1 MKVTKSTIHVYISHQ
16 RGEGD
21 RLKTGVKIGFVLV
34 CVAGLL
40 FSWNVTKAEAIS
52 FPDTY
57 LHPLDWNSGQRGLDI
72 IGADTPFEIYGHD
85 WLTSGDNTLRIW
97 TSWDLGLDG
106 KALFDVQVGDVFVY
120 AATETIAVALRDHNP
135 LLGEGNF
142 QAGDVFEP
150 TVLLKSDHYFGD
162 GPGPGTGVL
171 ADLSY
176 SKYGDNE
183 IVLAS
188 QGDLQPEA
196 ADAIGYYYD
205 PAEGKYAITITFPAA
220 YNFNMHPGIRF
231 AWTCANDIHQVPEP
245 ASMLL
250 LGTGLVGLVGFRR
263 KFKA

>member
-21 RLKTGVKIGFVLV
+21 RLKTGVKIGFVLA

-57 LHPLDWNSGQRGLDI
+57 LHPLDMNPGQQGLDR
-72 IGADTPFEIYGHD
+72 IGADPPFEIYGHD
-85 WLTSGDNTLRIW
+85 WLTSATLRIW
-97 TSWDLGLDG
+97 TSWNLGLDG
-106 KALFDVQVGDVFVY
+106 KALFGTQVGDVFIY

-142 QAGDVFEP
+142 QAGDIFEP
-150 TVLLKSDHYFGD
+150 TALLKSDHYFG
-162 GPGPGTGVL
+162 PAGVL
-171 ADLSY
+171 AKLDN

-188 QGDLQPEA
+188 QGDLKPEA

-205 PAEGKYAITITFPAA
+205 PAEGKYAITITFP
-220 YNFNMHPGIRF
+220 YNFDMYPGIRF
-231 AWTCANDIHQVPEP
+231 AWTCANDIHHVPEP

>member
-21 RLKTGVKIGFVLV
+21 RLKTGVKIGFVLA

-57 LHPLDWNSGQRGLDI
+57 LHPLDRNPGQQGLDR
-72 IGADTPFEIYGHD
+72 IGADPPFEIYGHD
-85 WLTSGDNTLRIW
+85 WLTSATLRIW
-97 TSWDLGLDG
+97 TSWNLGLDG
-106 KALFDVQVGDVFVY
+106 KALFGTQVGDVFIY

-142 QAGDVFEP
+142 QAGDIFEP
-150 TVLLKSDHYFGD
+150 TALLKSDHYFG
-162 GPGPGTGVL
+162 PAGVL
-171 ADLSY
+171 AKLDN

-188 QGDLQPEA
+188 EGDFIENLGA
-196 ADAIGYYYD
+196 GAIGYG
-205 PAEGKYAITITFPAA
+205 PAEGKYAITITFP
-220 YNFNMHPGIRF
+220 YNFDMYPGIRF
-231 AWTCANDIHQVPEP
+231 AWTCANDIHHVPEP